1 MIKIVKNESFPKW
14 VQIIAF
20 GNLVE
25 EIDNKAKAL
34 RKAKKLAKENKMNY
48 LYFLGEC
55 VSTD

>member
-20 GNLVE
+20 GSLVE

-34 RKAKKLAKENKMNY
+34 RKAKKLAKENKMDY
-48 LYFLGEC
+48 LYFLGDL
-55 VSTD
+55 VPAD